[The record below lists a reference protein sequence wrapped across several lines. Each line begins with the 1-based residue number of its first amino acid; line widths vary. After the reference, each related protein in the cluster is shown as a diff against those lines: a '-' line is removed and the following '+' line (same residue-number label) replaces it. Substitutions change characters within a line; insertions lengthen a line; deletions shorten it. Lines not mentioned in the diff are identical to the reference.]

1 MDCSRLYPSPT
12 IFESYPNSLYYSTY
26 SHTAPHYGI
35 DYNTYNEPCLPIFG
49 FPSYSVPEPLT
60 PVFSEP
66 SVVSAVTITE
76 VPSRKRKRANQ
87 SLQGMLNHLHVTEF
101 FYQNLMTDTNFPF
114 VPKDSPKDQKKT
126 HPTAPQ
132 KANSAAKSATTINEI
147 TVLENDLGYLQDSW
161 ASIHIVLDSL
171 KNAFLVTPFE
181 GANEQQLDELDREL
195 GIAYDDLMIQVRQL
209 DRALK
214 QLDGKISKLQV
225 SQPACS

>member
-1 MDCSRLYPSPT
+1 MDCSLLYPSPT
-12 IFESYPNSLYYSTY
+12 IFDTYPHSLYYSSY
-26 SHTAPHYGI
+26 NHTVPHYGLEYI
-35 DYNTYNEPCLPIFG
+35 TYNENCLPNFD
-49 FPSYSVPEPLT
+49 FPSYSVPEPPT

-87 SLQGMLNHLHVTEF
+87 SHQ
-101 FYQNLMTDTNFPF
+101 
-114 VPKDSPKDQKKT
+114 VPNDSPKGQKKA
-126 HPTAPQ
+126 HATAPQ
-132 KANSAAKSATTINEI
+132 KPNSAAKIATTIDEI

-214 QLDGKISKLQV
+214 QLDGKISRLQD
-225 SQPACS
+225 SQPASS

>member
-1 MDCSRLYPSPT
+1 MDCSLFYPSPT
-12 IFESYPNSLYYSTY
+12 IFEPYPNSLHYSPY
-26 SHTAPHYGI
+26 SHTVPLYGLEYI
-35 DYNTYNEPCLPIFG
+35 AFNETCLPIFG
-49 FPSYSVPEPLT
+49 FPTYSVPEPPT

-87 SLQGMLNHLHVTEF
+87 SHQGMLNLLHFAEF
-101 FYQNLMTDTNFPF
+101 YYQNLMTDSFFPS
-114 VPKDSPKDQKKT
+114 VPHDSPKDQKKT
-126 HPTAPQ
+126 HPTASQ
-132 KANSAAKSATTINEI
+132 KPESAAKSVPTINEI

-214 QLDGKISKLQV
+214 QLDGKISRLQV
-225 SQPACS
+225 S